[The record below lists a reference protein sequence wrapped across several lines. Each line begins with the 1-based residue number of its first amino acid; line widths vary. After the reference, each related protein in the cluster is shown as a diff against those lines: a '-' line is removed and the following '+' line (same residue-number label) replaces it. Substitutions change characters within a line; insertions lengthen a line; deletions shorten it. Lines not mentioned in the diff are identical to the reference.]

1 MKKSTLAL
9 AVAAGVISISLS
21 TGAFA
26 RTSITEVAS
35 RIVALEADVST
46 KASISDVEQAIAEIS
61 LTPGAKGDPGIDG
74 VDGVDGNNGT
84 NGTNGI
90 DGLDGAK
97 ADLSGIHADIGAI
110 NKKLVDKDADIGT
123 INNKLVDKDA
133 EIVALQENVATLT
146 TWLESLVYVDDFT
159 KISASGL
166 PLASSASDW
175 SCVRDN
181 VTGHVWEVKTDS
193 GLHSISNR
201 YRWGGIGA
209 EQVGTALYDDW
220 NVLVNGSHGLCGY
233 SDWRVPNRFE
243 LNAASQNGGRA
254 GVMNLYFNHASWTFW
269 SSSASENYADYAWYV
284 DFYYGNSDY
293 LNRYDNAPVRLVRG
307 GQ

>member
-1 MKKSTLAL
+1 MRRSTLGL
-9 AVAAGVISISLS
+9 AIAAGVISMSASVSTLARISS
-21 TGAFA
+21 
-26 RTSITEVAS
+26 SEVET

-110 NKKLVDKDADIGT
+110 NKKLFY
-123 INNKLVDKDA
+123 KDA
-133 EIVALQENVATLT
+133 EIVLLQENVATLT
-146 TWLESLVYVDDFT
+146 TLLESLAYSGDFT

-193 GLHSISNR
+193 GLHSIRNR

-209 EQVGTALYDDW
+209 EQFGTALYDDW

-233 SDWRVPNRFE
+233 SDWRVPNRYE
-243 LNAASQNGGRA
+243 LIAASQGGERA
-254 GVMNLYFNHASWTFW
+254 EELMTQYFPHGLSSFW
-269 SSSASENYADYAWYV
+269 SSSANEDNSYFAWHVRFTHGGSVSNRSYYA
-284 DFYYGNSDY
+284 
-293 LNRYDNAPVRLVRG
+293 LPVRLVRG

>member
-1 MKKSTLAL
+1 MRRSTLGL
-9 AVAAGVISISLS
+9 AIAAGVISMSASVSTLARISS
-21 TGAFA
+21 
-26 RTSITEVAS
+26 SEVET

-90 DGLDGAK
+90 DGLDGAE
-97 ADLSGIHADIGAI
+97 ADLSGIH
-110 NKKLVDKDADIGT
+110 ADIGT

-146 TWLESLVYVDDFT
+146 TLLESLEFVGDFT

-166 PLASSASDW
+166 PLASYASDW

-209 EQVGTALYDDW
+209 EQFGTEFYDDW
-220 NVLVNGSHGLCGY
+220 NVLVNGSYGLCGY
-233 SDWRVPNRFE
+233 SDWRVPNRFDII
-243 LNAASQNGGRA
+243 AASQDGERA
-254 GVMNLYFNHASWTFW
+254 GELMTQYFPHASSYFW
-269 SSSASENYADYAWYV
+269 SSSADEYNSGYAWFV
-284 DFYYGNSDY
+284 FFYDGYTAYHGGPRPGDV
-293 LNRYDNAPVRLVRG
+293 PVRLVRG